1 MYLSNNFDKK
11 KRKWLLLM
19 QVSTAVLLFS
29 DAFLYCYFDADNFYH
44 RNTGF
49 VISLL
54 FPVVSMLIDL
64 SLLVQFRKNI
74 RKKIFVSMLSYIY
87 NVKELSSDLDMDVAI
102 QNLLGVINAYFRVD
116 RTYIFEISA
125 DGKTL
130 KNTYEYVSDG
140 VSAQIENLQEVPI
153 DVISV
158 WIDHFQKDE
167 VYFMSTVEQ
176 EKGSESYEML
186 QEQDVIS
193 SAE

>member
-1 MYLSNNFDKK
+1 MCLCFPI
-11 KRKWLLLM
+11 
-19 QVSTAVLLFS
+19 STTLNQ
-29 DAFLYCYFDADNFYH
+29 C
-44 RNTGF
+44 
-49 VISLL
+49 
-54 FPVVSMLIDL
+54 
-64 SLLVQFRKNI
+64 
-74 RKKIFVSMLSYIY
+74 
-87 NVKELSSDLDMDVAI
+87 VKELSSDLDMDVAI
-102 QNLLGVINAYFRVD
+102 QNLLGVINAYFQAD
-116 RTYIFEISA
+116 RTYIFERSA

>member
-1 MYLSNNFDKK
+1 
-11 KRKWLLLM
+11 M

-29 DAFLYCYFDADNFYH
+29 DAFLYCYFDADNLYH